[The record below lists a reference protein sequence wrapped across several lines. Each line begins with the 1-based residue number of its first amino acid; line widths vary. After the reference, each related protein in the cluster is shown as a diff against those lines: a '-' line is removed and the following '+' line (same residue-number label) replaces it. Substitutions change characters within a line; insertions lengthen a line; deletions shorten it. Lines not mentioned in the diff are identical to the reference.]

1 MKGYNLEGKLI
12 GSIRY
17 CGTDQ
22 ETYVEVE
29 TYQSDDGSYYN
40 MKYIDVGDG
49 KYRIEMKK
57 SDRPIVQGREV
68 VRGYIN

>member
-1 MKGYNLEGKLI
+1 MKEYNLEGKLL

-29 TYQSDDGSYYN
+29 TYQADDGSFFN
-40 MKYIDVGDG
+40 MKYTDVGNSR
-49 KYRIEMKK
+49 YRIEMKK
-57 SDRPIVQGREV
+57 SNKPIVQGREV